1 MKRVGTILKSI
12 FLFVTMLALLLS
24 LTLATY
30 AWFTTNREVSTD
42 TVTGRT
48 GSDTVALE
56 ISTQGGDN
64 FQPQEEAAILQ
75 VNDTLST
82 WLMPVSTADL
92 ETFLYNPGTVYDETQ
107 QSSVAAYFE
116 PVENEAN
123 YYHGRVY
130 IRATTQDGTGTMA
143 LYLDE
148 SALSG
153 GAIAQ
158 TEAGGLLGAAR
169 LGLTFDGEDPV
180 IFRLTEEQNE
190 SQVRNTL
197 INGSILS
204 DGQVLAYANGQ
215 VQAVADP
222 AVALRDYTITQTD
235 ATVTLPEQPLIYLEP
250 NRIYA
255 VDIYFYLEGCDP
267 DCADGIAYDGAD
279 LHLAFYGL
287 VSEEGVSA

>member
-1 MKRVGTILKSI
+1 MKRFGALLKSI

-30 AWFTTNREVSTD
+30 AWFSTNREVSTD

-56 ISTQGGDN
+56 ISTQGGDH
-64 FQPQEEAAILQ
+64 FQPQTEAAVWQ

-92 ETFLYNPGTVYDETQ
+92 KTFLYNPGTVYDETS

-158 TEAGGLLGAAR
+158 TQAGGLLGAAR

-197 INGSILS
+197 INGSLLS
-204 DGQVLAYANGQ
+204 DGQVLAYADGR

-222 AVALRDYTITQTD
+222 AVALSDYTITQTGT
-235 ATVTLPEQPLIYLEP
+235 TVTLPEQPLLYLEP

-287 VSEEGVSA
+287 VSEEGVSG

>member
-64 FQPQEEAAILQ
+64 FQPQEEAALLQ

-169 LGLTFDGEDPV
+169 LGLTFDGENPV

-222 AVALRDYTITQTD
+222 AVALSEYTITQTD
-235 ATVTLPEQPLIYLEP
+235 TTVTLPEQPLIYLEP